1 MERNP
6 GKPVLTLRNGL
17 KVPVSKTFRD
27 QVKEVG
33 WLG

>member
-1 MERNP
+1 VERNA

-17 KVPVSKTFRD
+17 TVPVSKTFRD
-27 QVKEVG
+27 QVKDAG